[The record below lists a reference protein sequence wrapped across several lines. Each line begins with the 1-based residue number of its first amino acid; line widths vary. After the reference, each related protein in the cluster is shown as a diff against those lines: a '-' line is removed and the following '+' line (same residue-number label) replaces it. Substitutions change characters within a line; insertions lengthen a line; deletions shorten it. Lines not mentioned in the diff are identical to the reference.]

1 MAQSNCTQVT
11 KFSLAGFTEDPVTQV
26 YLFLLFLL
34 TYLVTIV
41 GNLGIIILIRASPH
55 LHSPMYYFLGNLAFV
70 DLCSSSIVTPKMLV
84 SLVSEKKSIAYA
96 GCVAQVFIYDIFG
109 ITECFLLA
117 AMAYDRYVAIC
128 HPLLYPLVMSPKCCF
143 QLVTGSYLVGLTN
156 GVGQT
161 ISMSTL
167 SFCSSSTIDL
177 FFCDISP
184 LISLST
190 SDTTFSHIIL
200 TTAASL
206 FGVSSILVILLSYV
220 AIIATI
226 LSINSAEGKRKA
238 FSTCTSH
245 LTTVS
250 IFYGASFFMYLFP
263 SSDNSRGGDKWALV
277 LYTVVTPIL
286 NPLIYSLRNKEMK
299 EALRRLLKI
308 K

>member
-1 MAQSNCTQVT
+1 MAQSNCTQAT
-11 KFSLAGFTEDPVTQV
+11 EFSLVGFTEEPVTQV

-55 LHSPMYYFLGNLAFV
+55 LHSPMYHFLGNLAFV
-70 DLCSSSIVTPKMLV
+70 DLCFSTIVTPKMLV
-84 SLVSEKKSIAYA
+84 DLMSQKKSIAYA
-96 GCVAQVFIYDIFG
+96 GCVAQVFLFDFFG
-109 ITECFLLA
+109 MTEYFLLA

-156 GVGQT
+156 GVAQT

-190 SDTTFSHIIL
+190 SDTTLSHIIL

-206 FGVSSILVILLSYV
+206 FGVSSTLVVLLSYV

-245 LTTVS
+245 LTTVT
-250 IFYGASFFMYLFP
+250 IFCGACFFTYLNP
-263 SSDNSRGGDKWALV
+263 SSSSSRGADKWAVV
-277 LYTVVTPIL
+277 LYTVVTPML
-286 NPLIYSLRNKEMK
+286 NPLVYSLRNREVKK
-299 EALRRLLKI
+299 ALKRLLKI